1 MAKGGYMKKENE
13 NKILSDDEIVDLYWA
28 RKERAIKETERKY
41 SHFLFKIAYN
51 ILNDKSDCEE
61 CQNDTYVGIWN
72 AIPPTR
78 PAVFQAFIA
87 RIMRNIAINRYKE
100 KMRKKTIPS
109 EFTTSFEELYDSLC
123 STESV
128 EEIVEAEE
136 VGKIISEYVR
146 GLSKNQQYIFVGR
159 FYMAD
164 TIENIA
170 KELGITTSSVYK
182 AIYRIK
188 KGLKSYLQGKGVYL

>member
-1 MAKGGYMKKENE
+1 MKKTNE
-13 NKILSDDEIVDLYWA
+13 HRILSDDEIIDLYWA
-28 RKERAIKETERKY
+28 REEQAIKETEHKY

-78 PAVFQAFIA
+78 PTIFQAFIA

-100 KMRKKTIPS
+100 KMRKKAIPS
-109 EFTTSFEELYDSLC
+109 EFTTSFEELYDSLH
-123 STESV
+123 SV
-128 EEIVEAEE
+128 ETVEEQIEAKE
-136 VGKIISEYVR
+136 VGKIISDYVR
-146 GLSKNQQYIFVGR
+146 GLSKQQQYIFVGR
-159 FYMAD
+159 FYFAD

-182 AIYRIK
+182 AIDRIK
-188 KGLKSYLQGKGVYL
+188 KGLKSYLQGKGGYL

>member
-1 MAKGGYMKKENE
+1 MKKTNE
-13 NKILSDDEIVDLYWA
+13 NVFLPDNEIIDLYWA
-28 RKERAIKETERKY
+28 RKEKAITETECKY
-41 SHFLFKIAYN
+41 GRFLFKLAYN
-51 ILNDKSDCEE
+51 ILFDKSDCEE

-78 PAVFQAFIA
+78 PVVFQAFIA

-100 KMRKKTIPS
+100 KMRKKVVPS

-123 STESV
+123 STETV
-128 EEIVEAEE
+128 EDKIEAEE
-136 VGKIISEYVR
+136 LGKIISEYVR
-146 GLSKNQQYIFVGR
+146 GLSKQQQYIFVGR

-182 AIYRIK
+182 AIDRIK
-188 KGLKSYLQGKGVYL
+188 KGLKSYLQGKGVYI

>member
-1 MAKGGYMKKENE
+1 MKKTNE
-13 NKILSDDEIVDLYWA
+13 PKILSDDEIVDLYWA
-28 RKERAIKETERKY
+28 RKERAIKETEKKY
-41 SHFLFKIAYN
+41 SHFLFKVAYN
-51 ILNDKSDCEE
+51 ILYDKSDCEE

-87 RIMRNIAINRYKE
+87 KIMRNIAINRYKE
-100 KMRKKTIPS
+100 KMRKKTISS

-146 GLSKNQQYIFVGR
+146 SLSKQQQYIFVGR

-182 AIYRIK
+182 AIDRIK
-188 KGLKSYLQGKGVYL
+188 KGLKSYLQGKVVYL